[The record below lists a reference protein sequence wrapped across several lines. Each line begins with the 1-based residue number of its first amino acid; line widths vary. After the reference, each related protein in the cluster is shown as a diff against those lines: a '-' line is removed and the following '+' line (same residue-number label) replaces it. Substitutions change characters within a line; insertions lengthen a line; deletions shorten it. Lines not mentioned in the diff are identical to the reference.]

1 MKEVKNNMS
10 KMTTINTTYARICIL
25 LLAVN
30 FVLTGYAI
38 TEMAKLQTASEQTPV
53 TTTAPQTSTS
63 TSAPSDASTSGTEEQ
78 QDLPAAPQRNA
89 PPSSVETP

>member
-1 MKEVKNNMS
+1 MS

-38 TEMAKLQTASEQTPV
+38 TEMARLQTDTGEIPATVRTQSPAESPAESAKRSQGS
-53 TTTAPQTSTS
+53 ST
-63 TSAPSDASTSGTEEQ
+63 
-78 QDLPAAPQRNA
+78 
-89 PPSSVETP
+89 SVETP

>member
-1 MKEVKNNMS
+1 MS

-38 TEMAKLQTASEQTPV
+38 TEMAKLQTVSEQTSV
-53 TTTAPQTSTS
+53 TTTPQTG
-63 TSAPSDASTSGTEEQ
+63 TSAPSDASTSGTEE

>member
-1 MKEVKNNMS
+1 MS

-38 TEMAKLQTASEQTPV
+38 TEMAKLQTVSEQTSV
-53 TTTAPQTSTS
+53 TTMAPQVPQTG
-63 TSAPSDASTSGTEEQ
+63 TSAPSEASTSGTEE